1 MYNGIWKEEEYMIKR
16 RLKPK
21 YRKILNILVLIL
33 TLVFLGVAIYSIIN
47 IINWKKDVSD
57 NDKIQDKIG
66 DNIMIIKPIEEQ
78 KAKYDINFKSLKEI
92 NKDTIAYV
100 KVNNT
105 NIDYVVVKG
114 NDNDYYLNHN
124 FEKKWNI
131 AGWIFADYHNKFDE
145 SDKNL
150 IIYGHNI
157 KDGSMFGTLK
167 NILNKDWYEN
177 EENHK
182 VILVTEKG
190 TYYYQVFS
198 TYSRKPEDYYINTK
212 FKNDVEF
219 NEFIKTIKSRTIY
232 DYGVD
237 VSSEDKILTLSSCTD
252 DGSKRVVL
260 HAKLIENDELKA
272 SED

>member
-1 MYNGIWKEEEYMIKR
+1 MIKR

-78 KAKYDINFKSLKEI
+78 KAKYDIDFKSLKEI

-167 NILNKDWYEN
+167 NILNKYWYEN

-198 TYSRKPEDYYINTK
+198 TYSRKSEDYYINTK